1 MASLDPPHY
10 RLWLLGLPPDL
21 ELGCDEPCEH
31 RGRMH
36 SPGLCDLQQRA
47 AAGGL
52 CSKGLPG
59 QTFEFLQCLLFFFGH
74 GSEINIFSS
83 SGIHSFNPK
92 LLIRGS
98 SPPPLMSGWSRLC
111 GHRRKRAQ
119 GRVIGEEVSRAF
131 APWSTSLCA
140 HFIASSQ
147 ISPVDLQK
155 WVFFIISWYYFSSFL
170 CDTRNGHH
178 FLMIFE
184 LRLLY
189 L

>member
-1 MASLDPPHY
+1 MNHASIED
-10 RLWLLGLPPDL
+10 
-21 ELGCDEPCEH
+21 GCTVQGSVIC
-31 RGRMH
+31 
-36 SPGLCDLQQRA
+36 SNVQLQEGCVLRDCQVKP
-47 AAGGL
+47 L
-52 CSKGLPG
+52 NFCSA
-59 QTFEFLQCLLFFFGH
+59 FFFFFGH

-147 ISPVDLQK
+147 VSPADLQK

-170 CDTRNGHH
+170 CDTRNGYH